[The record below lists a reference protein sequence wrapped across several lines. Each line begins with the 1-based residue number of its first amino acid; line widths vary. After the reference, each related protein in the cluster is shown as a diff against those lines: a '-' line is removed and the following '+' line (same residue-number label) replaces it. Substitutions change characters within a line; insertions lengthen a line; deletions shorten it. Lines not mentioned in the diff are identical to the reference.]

1 MLPVAENVPV
11 AESYSSAEA
20 RGVKLGLPVDVV
32 AAQRFEADSPT
43 QTVEADKVPE
53 GWTIVD
59 VRTPGEHAAG
69 HIPGSI
75 NAPVDTLREQLP
87 TLGHGPFV
95 VYCQVGQRGHT
106 ATALL
111 HELGIPAR
119 NLDGGFL
126 TWQAAFAARRS
137 K

>member
-1 MLPVAENVPV
+1 MIPARFQPVLDELAP
-11 AESYSSAEA
+11 
-20 RGVKLGLPVDVV
+20 L
-32 AAQRFEADSPT
+32 AA
-43 QTVEADKVPE
+43 E

-59 VRTPGEHAAG
+59 VRTPSEHAAG

-87 TLGHGPFV
+87 TLGDGPFV

-111 HELGIPAR
+111 HELNIRAR

-126 TWQAAFAARRS
+126 TWQAAFAARRG